1 MSGKQAQRLFLLC
14 WWAYFSTYLGRLN
27 YSAALTEIIS
37 SEGFD
42 KGQAGIIGTGFFFAY
57 GVGQFVSGFLG
68 DRVSVKKMVFTGL
81 FFSGLCNL
89 LMSAGQGI
97 GFMTAIWCVNGLVQ
111 SLIWSPLLRLV
122 SEHCQ
127 DENRQ
132 KVCAVLNSSV
142 PAGTM
147 AAYGITAAM
156 LAFTGWRQVFLLAG
170 GYLLAVSF
178 VWLFHMRR
186 AEKEPIPSAKK
197 HLQKQGTGAKLLQGA
212 DTVKLFGCLL
222 VVLLIQGTLKDGV
235 TVWVPVYIR
244 ETYGVSA
251 VLAIAGTIIIPLC
264 NLSGVFFASKAGS
277 RRGMDE
283 VKASA
288 IFFAVCT
295 AALAVL
301 RGISG
306 HSMPVSFGM
315 LAISTTAMMAV
326 NTMLIVSLPSCFE
339 AVGRTSSVSGLLN
352 SAVYA
357 GGALST
363 YGIGWLAEKAGW
375 ERTILIWACMAAVSV
390 ILCVMAVRKWQICR
404 QKLLEIKSEQS
415 NLNIENIAGNL

>member
-1 MSGKQAQRLFLLC
+1 M
-14 WWAYFSTYLGRLN
+14 
-27 YSAALTEIIS
+27 IV

-57 GVGQFVSGFLG
+57 GAGQFVNGFLG
-68 DRVSVKKMVFTGL
+68 DRISVKKMVFSGL

-89 LMSAGQGI
+89 LMAAGNGI
-97 GFMTAIWCVNGLVQ
+97 GFMTAVWCVNGLVQ
-111 SLIWSPLLRLV
+111 SMIWSPMLRLV

-132 KVCAVLNSSV
+132 KVCAALNSSV

-147 AAYGITAAM
+147 AAYGITAVM
-156 LAFTGWRQVFLLAG
+156 LMYAGWRHVFLMAG

-178 VWLFHMRR
+178 VWLCGMRQV
-186 AEKEPIPSAKK
+186 EKEPIRPAEKRFR
-197 HLQKQGTGAKLLQGA
+197 KQRTKGRKEP
-212 DTVKLFGCLL
+212 DTVKLFVCLL
-222 VVLLIQGTLKDGV
+222 VVLFMQGALKDSV
-235 TVWVPVYIR
+235 TVWVSVYIR

-277 RRGMDE
+277 GRMDE
-283 VKASA
+283 VKASGV
-288 IFFAVCT
+288 FFAVCT

-301 RGISG
+301 WGISG
-306 HSMPVSFGM
+306 TGMPVSFGM
-315 LAISTTAMMAV
+315 LALSTTAMMAV
-326 NTMLIVSLPSCFE
+326 NTLLIVALPSWYE

-375 ERTILIWACMAAVSV
+375 KSTILVWACMAAASV
-390 ILCVMAVRKWQICR
+390 ILCGMAAGRWRACR
-404 QKLLEIKSEQS
+404 QKLQETKEELKVD
-415 NLNIENIAGNL
+415 GNV

>member
-1 MSGKQAQRLFLLC
+1 M
-14 WWAYFSTYLGRLN
+14 
-27 YSAALTEIIS
+27 IV

-57 GVGQFVSGFLG
+57 GAGQFVNGFLG
-68 DRVSVKKMVFTGL
+68 DRISVKKMVFSGL

-89 LMSAGQGI
+89 LMAAGNGI
-97 GFMTAIWCVNGLVQ
+97 GFMTAVWCVNGLVQ
-111 SLIWSPLLRLV
+111 SMIWSPMLRLV

-132 KVCAVLNSSV
+132 KVCAALNSSV

-147 AAYGITAAM
+147 AAYGITAVM
-156 LAFTGWRQVFLLAG
+156 LMYAGWRNVFLMAG

-178 VWLFHMRR
+178 VWLCGMRQV
-186 AEKEPIPSAKK
+186 EKEPIRPAEKRFR
-197 HLQKQGTGAKLLQGA
+197 KQRTKGRKEP
-212 DTVKLFGCLL
+212 DTVKLFVCLL
-222 VVLLIQGTLKDGV
+222 VVLFMQGAWKDSV
-235 TVWVPVYIR
+235 TVWVSVYIR

-277 RRGMDE
+277 GRMDE
-283 VKASA
+283 VKASGV
-288 IFFAVCT
+288 FFAVCT

-301 RGISG
+301 WGISG
-306 HSMPVSFGM
+306 TGMPVSFGM
-315 LAISTTAMMAV
+315 LALSTTAMMAV
-326 NTMLIVSLPSCFE
+326 NTLLIVALPSWYG

-363 YGIGWLAEKAGW
+363 YGIGWLA
-375 ERTILIWACMAAVSV
+375 
-390 ILCVMAVRKWQICR
+390 
-404 QKLLEIKSEQS
+404 
-415 NLNIENIAGNL
+415 

>member
-1 MSGKQAQRLFLLC
+1 MSGKQARRLFLLC

-27 YSAALTEIIS
+27 YSAALTEIIV

-57 GVGQFVSGFLG
+57 GAGQFVNGFLG
-68 DRVSVKKMVFTGL
+68 DRISVKKMVFSGL

-89 LMSAGQGI
+89 LMAAGNGI
-97 GFMTAIWCVNGLVQ
+97 GFMTAVWCVNGLVQ
-111 SLIWSPLLRLV
+111 SMIWSPMLRLV
-122 SEHCQ
+122 SENCQ

-132 KVCAVLNSSV
+132 KVCAALNSSV

-147 AAYGITAAM
+147 AAYGITAVM
-156 LAFTGWRQVFLLAG
+156 LMYAGWRQVFLMAG
-170 GYLLAVSF
+170 VYLLAVSF
-178 VWLFHMRR
+178 VWLCGMRGV
-186 AEKEPIPSAKK
+186 EKEPLRPAEKRFRE
-197 HLQKQGTGAKLLQGA
+197 QKTKGRKEP
-212 DTVKLFGCLL
+212 DTVKLFACLL
-222 VVLLIQGTLKDGV
+222 VVLFMQGALKDGV

-277 RRGMDE
+277 GKGMDE
-283 VKASA
+283 VKASGV
-288 IFFAVCT
+288 FFVVCT

-301 RGISG
+301 WGISG
-306 HSMPVSFGM
+306 TGMAVSF
-315 LAISTTAMMAV
+315 
-326 NTMLIVSLPSCFE
+326 
-339 AVGRTSSVSGLLN
+339 GRTSSVSGLLN

-363 YGIGWLAEKAGW
+363 YGIGWLAETAGW
-375 ERTILIWACMAAVSV
+375 KSTILVWACMAAASV
-390 ILCVMAVRKWQICR
+390 VLCGAAAGKWRACR
-404 QKLLEIKSEQS
+404 QNLLETKEE
-415 NLNIENIAGNL
+415 LKVDGNV

>member
-1 MSGKQAQRLFLLC
+1 MSGKQAKRLFLLC
-14 WWAYFSTYLGRLN
+14 WWVYFSTYLGRLN
-27 YSAALTEIIS
+27 YSAALTEIIV

-57 GVGQFVSGFLG
+57 GAGQFVSGFLG
-68 DRVSVKKMVFTGL
+68 DRISVKKMVFSGL

-89 LMSAGQGI
+89 FMAAGKGI
-97 GFMTAIWCVNGLVQ
+97 GFMTVVWCINGLVQ
-111 SLIWSPLLRLV
+111 SLIWSPMLRLV

-132 KVCAVLNSSV
+132 KVCAALNSSV

-147 AAYGITAAM
+147 AAYGITAFM
-156 LAFTGWRQVFLLAG
+156 LAHAGWRRVFLLAG

-178 VWLFHMRR
+178 VWLCGMRR
-186 AEKEPIPSAKK
+186 ADKEPQQRAKERPQG
-197 HLQKQGTGAKLLQGA
+197 QKVKKRREPETA
-212 DTVKLFGCLL
+212 KLFGCLL
-222 VVLLIQGTLKDGV
+222 AVLLIQGALKDGV

-283 VKASA
+283 VKASGL
-288 IFFAVCT
+288 FFAVCT

-301 RGISG
+301 WVTSG
-306 HSMPVSFGM
+306 AGMPVSFGM
-315 LAISTTAMMAV
+315 LALSTTTMMAV
-326 NTMLIVSLPSCFE
+326 NTLLIVTLPSCFG

-352 SAVYA
+352 SAVYV
-357 GGALST
+357 GSALST

-375 ERTILIWACMAAVSV
+375 KSTIMVWACMAAASV
-390 ILCVMAVRKWQICR
+390 ILCKAAARRWRACR
-404 QKLLEIKSEQS
+404 QKLLETKE
-415 NLNIENIAGNL
+415 G

>member
-1 MSGKQAQRLFLLC
+1 MSGKQARRLFLLC

-27 YSAALTEIIS
+27 YSAALTEIIV

-57 GVGQFVSGFLG
+57 GAGQFVNGFLG
-68 DRVSVKKMVFTGL
+68 DRISVKKMVFSGL

-89 LMSAGQGI
+89 LMAAGNGI
-97 GFMTAIWCVNGLVQ
+97 GFMTAVWCVNGLVQ
-111 SLIWSPLLRLV
+111 SMIWSPMLRLV
-122 SEHCQ
+122 SENCQ

-132 KVCAVLNSSV
+132 KVCAALNSSV

-147 AAYGITAAM
+147 AAYGITAVM
-156 LAFTGWRQVFLLAG
+156 LMYAGWRQVFLMAG
-170 GYLLAVSF
+170 VYLLAVSF
-178 VWLFHMRR
+178 VWLCGMRGV
-186 AEKEPIPSAKK
+186 EKEPLRPAEKRFRE
-197 HLQKQGTGAKLLQGA
+197 QKTKGRKEP
-212 DTVKLFGCLL
+212 DTVKLFACLL
-222 VVLLIQGTLKDGV
+222 VVLFMQGALKDGV

-277 RRGMDE
+277 GKGMDE
-283 VKASA
+283 VKASGV
-288 IFFAVCT
+288 FFVVCT

-301 RGISG
+301 WGISG
-306 HSMPVSFGM
+306 TGMAVSFGM
-315 LAISTTAMMAV
+315 LALSTTTMMAV
-326 NTMLIVSLPSCFE
+326 NTLLIVTLPSWFG

-363 YGIGWLAEKAGW
+363 YGIGWLAETAGW
-375 ERTILIWACMAAVSV
+375 KSTILVWACMAVASV
-390 ILCVMAVRKWQICR
+390 VLCGAAAGKWRACR
-404 QKLLEIKSEQS
+404 QNLLETKEE
-415 NLNIENIAGNL
+415 LKVDGNV